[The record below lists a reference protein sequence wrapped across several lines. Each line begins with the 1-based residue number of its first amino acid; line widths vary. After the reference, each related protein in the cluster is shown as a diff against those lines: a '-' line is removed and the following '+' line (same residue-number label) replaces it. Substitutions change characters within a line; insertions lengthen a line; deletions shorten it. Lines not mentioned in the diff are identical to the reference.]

1 MKIRADFVTNSSS
14 SSFVIGK
21 KDDESVTIETVYQML
36 KGFYKEMYSVWS
48 KVKKYIEDNPKLKL
62 RIVENKYWE
71 YVERIGISYEKYR
84 VIEKDIERAFNFD
97 ISNNIP
103 KNDGWLQC
111 ETYEDYVKYWKESD
125 KFAPFTIVDFLEDK
139 EVEWVHWKGK
149 EIHKVDTEN
158 DTLRWFYP
166 YIDGPDNC
174 DDCQYKEYCDDEE
187 ECKEN
192 HKLIFPKD
200 KACLYLLGRVCVCS
214 ECGYIPD
221 CVVEELANI
230 SEHYCNHMG

>member
-1 MKIRADFVTNSSS
+1 MKIRSDFVTNSSS

-21 KDDESVTIETVYQML
+21 KDDESVTIESVYQTL
-36 KGFYKEMYSVWS
+36 KSFYKEMYAAWS
-48 KVKKYIEDNPKLKL
+48 NVKKYVEDNPELKL
-62 RIVENKYWE
+62 QIVESESWE
-71 YVERIGISYEKYR
+71 YVRGIDMPHEKYR
-84 VIEKDIERAFNFD
+84 RIKKDIERDFGFNID
-97 ISNNIP
+97 MTIL

-111 ETYEDYVKYWKESD
+111 ETYEDYVKYWKASD
-125 KFAPFTIVDFLEDK
+125 KSGPFTIVDFLEDK

-166 YIDGPDNC
+166 YIDEPDNC
-174 DDCQYKEYCDDEE
+174 DDCQYKEYCDEE

>member
-1 MKIRADFVTNSSS
+1 MKIRTDFVTNSSS

-21 KDDESVTIETVYQML
+21 KDDESVTIESVYQML
-36 KGFYKEMYSVWS
+36 RVFYKEMYSVT
-48 KVKKYIEDNPKLKL
+48 
-62 RIVENKYWE
+62 
-71 YVERIGISYEKYR
+71 
-84 VIEKDIERAFNFD
+84 
-97 ISNNIP
+97 IP

-111 ETYEDYVKYWKESD
+111 ETYEDYIKYWKASD

-158 DTLRWFYP
+158 DTLQWFYP
-166 YIDGPDNC
+166 YIDKSGDC
-174 DDCQYKEYCDDEE
+174 DVCEYRGWCDEE

-192 HKLIFPKD
+192 QKLLFPKD

-221 CVVEELANI
+221 CVVEKLGDI
-230 SEHYCNHMG
+230 SEYWCNHMG